1 MAREKLPRNAFRRHP
16 ALIMLDSIY
25 RHLGAPVIHC
35 GRKKARCMSS
45 HPTSS
50 RPAVSTF
57 RRRFASES
65 VCHSITNNW
74 HGDRHSQRNFVGAGY
89 RQPSYRLTPNGNI
102 QPTHI
107 RNNSHI
113 LRQQQ
118 DRRRIC
124 FDDCRPLNALS
135 GAQITEPEYSDFN
148 PFIEIDTSRRRW
160 IATPSLPI
168 DDSAEVPP
176 VCQLQQPRIDKYRLS
191 IRQSIGVKLL
201 MARFEGRFHIG

>member
-1 MAREKLPRNAFRRHP
+1 M
-16 ALIMLDSIY
+16 SS
-25 RHLGAPVIHC
+25 
-35 GRKKARCMSS
+35 SS

-57 RRRFASES
+57 RRRIASES

-74 HGDRHSQRNFVGAGY
+74 HGDRHSQRDFVGAGY

-160 IATPSLPI
+160 IC
-168 DDSAEVPP
+168 SALAGNRRLRWR
-176 VCQLQQPRIDKYRLS
+176 CRQFANCSNPRIDKYRLP
-191 IRQSIGVKLL
+191 IRQSIGVKRVSCSSPLPS
-201 MARFEGRFHIG
+201 M